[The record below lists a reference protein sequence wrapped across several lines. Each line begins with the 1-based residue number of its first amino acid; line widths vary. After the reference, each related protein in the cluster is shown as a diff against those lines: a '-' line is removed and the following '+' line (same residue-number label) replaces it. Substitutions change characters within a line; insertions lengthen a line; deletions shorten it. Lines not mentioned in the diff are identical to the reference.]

1 MTEPYD
7 FSSPTVDYND
17 ETSYR
22 IAIRKVFRMT
32 DCHADILLENP
43 DLDELTRDELNFDTD
58 AFKKGHDI
66 IFELLKDNI
75 LFHDIFVKA
84 AGFMLS
90 EDPEIG
96 LCILFSYDYFKMF
109 YSILVKH
116 KTVDINNADYKIL
129 YDDLYR

>member
-7 FSSPTVDYND
+7 FSSPTIDYND

-22 IAIRKVFRMT
+22 VAIRKVFRMT
-32 DCHADILLENP
+32 DNRADILLENP
-43 DLDELTRDELNFDTD
+43 DLDELTRDELNFDTE
-58 AFKKGHDI
+58 AFKTGHEI
-66 IFELLKDNI
+66 MFELLEDNI
-75 LFHDIFVKA
+75 LFHDICVKA
-84 AGFMLS
+84 ASFMLS

-116 KTVDINNADYKIL
+116 ATVDINDADYKIL
-129 YDDLYR
+129 YADLYR